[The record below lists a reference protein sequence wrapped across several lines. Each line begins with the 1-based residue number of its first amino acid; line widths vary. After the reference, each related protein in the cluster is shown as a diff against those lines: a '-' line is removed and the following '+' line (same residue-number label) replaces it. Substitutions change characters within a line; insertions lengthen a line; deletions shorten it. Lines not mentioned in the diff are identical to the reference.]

1 MIDPD
6 DVIPWVILLCA
17 VSVLVIACAVAVR
30 VVVGC

>member
-6 DVIPWVILLCA
+6 DPWVILLCVIA